1 MNQTFTKSTSR
12 HGNKLIR
19 IIPQIQDP
27 TNSLN
32 RLMQSKKMAPWLGL
46 VFILFMASCGNQG
59 NQVNNELAIPV
70 SVSDVVKKPIV
81 QFIST
86 TGTATAASVTTLST
100 EMAGIY
106 FLVKNP
112 KTGSDFKL
120 GDIVEK
126 GQVIIRLE
134 NPETEN
140 TIAIKTKKLNLD
152 ISELEYQKQKS
163 LYEKGGVTLRE
174 MKNSEVSLATAN
186 TDYENAKIQLAKMQ
200 IISPFRGAIV
210 DLPQVTNGTRVIL
223 GAAAVTLMDYS
234 KLLMEINLPEKN
246 ITTIHVGQDV
256 AITNYTLPKDT
267 LKAKINELSPVVS
280 TETRT
285 FKGRLVIDNPALK
298 LRPGMFVKADIEV
311 ARRDSAIVISKE
323 IVVSGNRGK
332 TIYIVEKGVARERII
347 TTGLENETSLEVIEG
362 LKKNERVV
370 TKGFETL
377 RNNSKVKII
386 NQ

>member
-1 MNQTFTKSTSR
+1 MKFKLKRS
-12 HGNKLIR
+12 NKWVLVVLI
-19 IIPQIQDP
+19 P
-27 TNSLN
+27 
-32 RLMQSKKMAPWLGL
+32 
-46 VFILFMASCGNQG
+46 FIAACGNQG
-59 NQVNNELAIPV
+59 SQLNNELAIPV
-70 SVSDVVKKPIV
+70 SVNDVVKKPIV

-86 TGTATAASVTTLST
+86 TGTATAASQATLNT
-100 EMAGIY
+100 DMAGVY

-112 KTGSDFKL
+112 RTGSEFKL

-126 GQVIIRLE
+126 GQVIVRLE

-140 TIAIKTKKLNLD
+140 TIALKTKKLNLD
-152 ISELEYQKQKS
+152 ISELEFQKQKS
-163 LYEKGGVTLRE
+163 LFEKGGVTMRE
-174 MKNSEVSLATAN
+174 MKNSEVALANAN

-200 IISPFRGAIV
+200 VLAPFRGAIV
-210 DLPQVTNGTRVIL
+210 DLPQITSGTRVV
-223 GAAAVTLMDYS
+223 ANTAVVTLMDYS
-234 KLLMEINLPEKN
+234 KLLMEINRPEKN
-246 ITTIHVGQDV
+246 ITSINVGQEV
-256 AITNYTLPKDT
+256 FITNYTLPKDT
-267 LKAKINELSPVVS
+267 LQAKINELSPVVS

-285 FKGRLVIDNPALK
+285 FKGKLVINNPELK

-323 IVVSGNRGK
+323 IIVSGNRGK
-332 TIYIVEKGVARERII
+332 TVFIVEKGAVRERVI
-347 TTGLENETSLEVIEG
+347 TTGLETETTVEVIEG

>member
-1 MNQTFTKSTSR
+1 MNQAFKKSNLR
-12 HGNKLIR
+12 HGNNLKR
-19 IIPQIQDP
+19 IISPVQDP
-27 TNSLN
+27 TSSKNLHMRSN
-32 RLMQSKKMAPWLGL
+32 KRLPWLGL
-46 VFILFMASCGNQG
+46 VFILVVAACGNQG

-70 SVSDVVKKPIV
+70 SVSDVVKKPII

-174 MKNSEVSLATAN
+174 MKNSEVAQATAN